1 MNILNENTTTNATPT
16 VASATVAA
24 TAVTSPTPTPNVK
37 AAKLAL
43 GFIARSSDAV
53 LIAWAGRIVTG
64 LTGNAHFTAITPV
77 LALVAAARDAF
88 VAAVATLDR
97 GSAAVAK
104 RDAARAP
111 LEVVLRMLALN
122 LQQTAQGDRVI
133 LISTGYPLQKTRQ
146 PTGIPAAPLNLS
158 LKQGKTGELIARC
171 GAVPNVLSYQWRSA
185 TSTAPLVFTQADP
198 TGKATCTI
206 DGLTPGTQYTVQTR
220 VIGRKGTSDWSAAAT
235 LFVN

>member
-1 MNILNENTTTNATPT
+1 MNILNENT
-16 VASATVAA
+16 AA
-24 TAVTSPTPTPNVK
+24 TATTTIVSTATTSPTPGSNVK

-53 LIAWAGRIVTG
+53 LIAWAGRIIAG
-64 LTGNAHFTAITPV
+64 LTGNAHFATTTPSV
-77 LALVAAARDAF
+77 AVIAAARDAY

-97 GSAAVAK
+97 GIPAIAK
-104 RDAARAP
+104 RNAARAP
-111 LEVVLRMLALN
+111 LQQLLRLLALN

-133 LISTGYPLQKTRQ
+133 LISSGYPLQKTRQ
-146 PTGIPAAPLNLS
+146 PTGIPPAPQNLRLN
-158 LKQGKTGELIARC
+158 QGKTGELIARC

-185 TSTAPLVFTQADP
+185 TSAAPLVFTQPDP

-206 DGLTPGTQYTVQTR
+206 DGLTPGTQYVVQAR
-220 VIGRKGTSDWSAAAT
+220 VVGRRGTSDWSVGVT

>member
-1 MNILNENTTTNATPT
+1 MNILNENTTTNATT
-16 VASATVAA
+16 AVVSAA
-24 TAVTSPTPTPNVK
+24 TTSPTPIPNVK
-37 AAKLAL
+37 AAKVTL

-53 LIAWAGRIVTG
+53 LIAWAGRIIAG
-64 LTGNAHFTAITPV
+64 LTGNAHFATTTPT
-77 LALVAAARDAF
+77 LAVVVAARDAY
-88 VAAVATLDR
+88 VAAVGTLDR
-97 GSAAVAK
+97 GIPAVAK

-111 LEVVLRMLALN
+111 LEQVLRQLALN

-146 PTGIPAAPLNLS
+146 PTGIPAAPQNLR

-171 GAVPNVLSYQWRSA
+171 GVVPNALSYQWRFA
-185 TSTAPLVFTQADP
+185 TITAPLLFSEPDP

-206 DGLTPGTQYTVQTR
+206 EGLTPGTQYVVQTR
-220 VIGRKGTSDWSAAAT
+220 VIGRKGTSDWSEGVT

>member
-1 MNILNENTTTNATPT
+1 MNILNENTAAPATTTA
-16 VASATVAA
+16 ASAT
-24 TAVTSPTPTPNVK
+24 TPSPTPRSNFRL
-37 AAKLAL
+37 AKIAL

-53 LIAWAGRIVTG
+53 LIAWAGRIITG
-64 LTGNAHFTAITPV
+64 LTGNANYPTTRPT
-77 LALVAAARDAF
+77 LAEMEAARDTF

-111 LEVVLRMLALN
+111 LEELLRLLALN
-122 LQQTAQGDRVI
+122 VQQTAQGDRVI
-133 LISTGYPLQKTRQ
+133 LISSGYPLQKTRQ
-146 PTGIPAAPLNLS
+146 PTGIPAAPQNLR

-171 GAVPNVLSYQWRSA
+171 TAVPNALSYQWRSA
-185 TSTAPLVFTQADP
+185 TSAAPLVFTSPDP

-206 DGLTPGTQYTVQTR
+206 EGLTPGTQYIVQVR
-220 VIGRKGTSDWSAAAT
+220 VVGRKGASDWSEAAV